1 MDASKLIAKALEQR
15 ESWVELDGV
24 RKVKVRRPPAA
35 EMFAFGRATS
45 PELFLRSVVGWE
57 GFTEADVLGSA
68 VGSDS
73 AVAFDVE
80 LWHVLALDQIEW
92 IGKVSEALV
101 TAIKSYLDT
110 QDAAR
115 KN

>member
-1 MDASKLIAKALEQR
+1 MDATKLIAKALEQR
-15 ESWVELDGV
+15 ESWVDLGEG
-24 RKVKVRRPPAA
+24 RRVKVRRPPAA
-35 EMFAFGRATS
+35 EMFAFGRATT
-45 PELFLRSVVGWE
+45 PEMFLRAVVGWE
-57 GFTEADVLGSA
+57 GFTEADVLGAA

-73 AVAFDVE
+73 AVPFDVE
-80 LWHVLALDQIEW
+80 LWVVLALDEIEW

-101 TAIKSYLDT
+101 TAIKTYLEG